1 MLDPQGHELTRATVF
16 GYNEQYSVL
25 TPEKGSHCRRIIGAR
40 LKSRSWS
47 RYVRESATSST

>member
-25 TPEKGSHCRRIIGAR
+25 TPEKGEPLPEDYWGSP
-40 LKSRSWS
+40 
-47 RYVRESATSST
+47 